1 MSGSNDLAW
10 SDICGAHCWKKQN
23 LLSNFKI
30 SLAFNHSFGDW
41 GEGPK
46 GVGGGGKVA
55 ICQVEPTG
63 FFWT

>member
-46 GVGGGGKVA
+46 GVGAGGR
-55 ICQVEPTG
+55 
-63 FFWT
+63 